1 MGATLTILVGLGLY
15 TLFCYYKGRK
25 NEQADNV
32 NESEKEHCEM
42 VPTRVLLMQTLRSI
56 GCEPLAEENT
66 GRIFFSYQGEQFFI
80 ACSNDSPFITIYDVW
95 WYQIS
100 MDADIEEFACM
111 QKAVNYVNA
120 YANCTA
126 LYSTNE
132 EERVFGLH
140 LKKNIPF
147 IVQIPNIEVYL
158 RSTLEDFFTVQ
169 RAIITEMER
178 NKVKEEQI

>member
-15 TLFCYYKGRK
+15 TLFCYYKSRI
-25 NEQADNV
+25 NEQDDSIDY
-32 NESEKEHCEM
+32 SEEEQREI
-42 VPTRVLLMQTLRSI
+42 VPTRTLVMRILRSI
-56 GCEPLAEENT
+56 GSEPLAEENT

-111 QKAVNYVNA
+111 KKAVNSINA

-147 IVQIPNIEVYL
+147 IVHIPNIEVYL
-158 RSTLEDFFTVQ
+158 RSTLEDFFTAQ

>member
-1 MGATLTILVGLGLY
+1 MRATLFFFLVFGLY

-25 NEQADNV
+25 NEQTNSID
-32 NESEKEHCEM
+32 ESEKEQLEI
-42 VPTRVLLMQTLRSI
+42 VPTRVLLMRTLMNMK
-56 GCEPLAEENT
+56 CDPLAEENT
-66 GRIFFSYQGEQFFI
+66 GRIFFNYQGERFF
-80 ACSNDSPFITIYDVW
+80 ANCSNESLFITLYDVW

-111 QKAVNYVNA
+111 QKAVNRINA
-120 YANCTA
+120 YADCTA
-126 LYSTNE
+126 LYSANE

-147 IVQIPNIEVYL
+147 IVQIPDIEVYL
-158 RSTLEDFFTVQ
+158 KSTLDDFFIAQ
-169 RAIITEMER
+169 RALITEMER

>member
-1 MGATLTILVGLGLY
+1 MGTTFTILLGIGLY

-32 NESEKEHCEM
+32 KESEKEHCEM

-56 GCEPLAEENT
+56 GCEPLVEENT
-66 GRIFFSYQGEQFFI
+66 GRIFFSYQGEQFFVT
-80 ACSNDSPFITIYDVW
+80 CSNESPFITVYDVW
-95 WYQIS
+95 WYQIP
-100 MDADIEEFACM
+100 MDADIEEFARM

-140 LKKNIPF
+140 LKKHIPF
-147 IVQIPNIEVYL
+147 IVQIPDIEVYL
-158 RSTLEDFFTVQ
+158 RSTLDDFFIAQ
-169 RAIITEMER
+169 RALMTEMER
-178 NKVKEEQI
+178 NKVKEEQL

>member
-1 MGATLTILVGLGLY
+1 MRATLFFFLVFGLY
-15 TLFCYYKGRK
+15 TLFCYYKGRR
-25 NEQADNV
+25 NEQTNSID
-32 NESEKEHCEM
+32 ESEKEQLEK
-42 VPTRVLLMQTLRSI
+42 VPTRELLMRTLMSMR
-56 GCEPLAEENT
+56 CEPLAEENT
-66 GRIFFSYQGEQFFI
+66 GRILFNYQGEQFF
-80 ACSNDSPFITIYDVW
+80 ATCSNESPFITVYDVW

-111 QKAVNYVNA
+111 QKAVNRINA

-126 LYSTNE
+126 LYSANE

-147 IVQIPNIEVYL
+147 IVQIPDIEVYL

-169 RAIITEMER
+169 RAIIIYRDGE
-178 NKVKEEQI
+178 K

>member
-32 NESEKEHCEM
+32 YESEKEHCEM

-56 GCEPLAEENT
+56 GCEPLVEENT
-66 GRIFFSYQGEQFFI
+66 GRIIFSYQGEQFFVT
-80 ACSNDSPFITIYDVW
+80 CSNESSFITVYDVW

-100 MDADIEEFACM
+100 MDADIEEFARM

-120 YANCTA
+120 FANCTA
-126 LYSTNE
+126 LYSAHE
-132 EERVFGLH
+132 EERAFGLH
-140 LKKNIPF
+140 LKRNIPF
-147 IVQIPNIEVYL
+147 VVQIPDIEVYL
-158 RSTLEDFFTVQ
+158 RSMLDDFFIVQ
-169 RAIITEMER
+169 RALITEMER
-178 NKVKEEQI
+178 NKVKEEQL

>member
-15 TLFCYYKGRK
+15 TLFFYYKSRI
-25 NEQADNV
+25 NEQDDSIDY
-32 NESEKEHCEM
+32 SEEEQREI
-42 VPTRVLLMQTLRSI
+42 VPTRTLVMRILRSI
-56 GCEPLAEENT
+56 GSEPLAEENT

-111 QKAVNYVNA
+111 QKAVNSINA

-158 RSTLEDFFTVQ
+158 RSTLEDFFTAQ